1 MEKTSGKVGARA
13 WDATVAGA
21 HAGIGTLWFLLRI
34 ILPVTLAVAI
44 LEWSGILAEFAI
56 FLSPVMGLIGL
67 PGEASLVLISSV
79 LLNIYSAIAVAG
91 SLALNLR
98 AATILALMCLTAHN
112 LIVETAVMRKTGS
125 SAIKMVLL
133 RIGMALLSAFILNLV
148 LPEALAKSPF
158 SVSISSTR
166 LDFLPML
173 GAWSLSTLLLTIKI
187 VVIVFAIMIGQKLLA
202 EFRVMDLLS
211 RLFAPLM
218 RFFGLPASSSF
229 LWIVINVV
237 GYSYGAGIIVKEIEE
252 GRMKPQDGDLF
263 NHHAG
268 ICHSLLEDTALYL
281 AVGIPFIWLT
291 VPRIILA
298 VAVVW
303 LERFRRHFFRRS
315 FRAGVA

>member
-1 MEKTSGKVGARA
+1 MENNSGKVGARA
-13 WDATVAGA
+13 WKAAVAGA
-21 HAGIGTLWFLLRI
+21 HSGIGTLWFLLRI

-44 LEWSGILAEFAI
+44 LEWSGILAEFAK

-67 PGEASLVLISSV
+67 PGEASLVFISSV

-98 AATILALMCLTAHN
+98 DATILALMCLTAHN
-112 LIVETAVMRKTGS
+112 LLVETAVMRKTGS

-148 LPEALAKSPF
+148 LPEALANSPF

-173 GAWSLSTLLLTIKI
+173 GAWALSTLLLTVKI
-187 VVIVFAIMIGQKLLA
+187 VVIVFVIMIGQKLLA

-211 RLFAPLM
+211 RFFAPLM
-218 RFFGLPASSSF
+218 RLFGLPASSSF

-252 GRMKPQDGDLF
+252 GRMKPQDADLF

-281 AVGIPFIWLT
+281 AVGIPFLWLT
-291 VPRIILA
+291 LPRIVLA
-298 VAVVW
+298 VAIVW